1 MKGNCDNTQSGLAA
15 RFFINCIMIIEIKF
29 RKRPKEDTVMEC
41 EVDQSSV
48 GTQPEKSAE
57 KLSERRVSF
66 RLE

>member
-1 MKGNCDNTQSGLAA
+1 
-15 RFFINCIMIIEIKF
+15 MIIEIIF
-29 RKRPKEDTVMEC
+29 RKRPEEDTVMEC

-48 GTQPEKSAE
+48 GTQPDKSAE